1 MTHRTAFDGARER
14 SIGFALGDL
23 VRLIRRDFLR
33 GAKAHR
39 LTPELWR
46 LLYCLDRDQGCSQR
60 QLAGMLDLTPV
71 TLGRM
76 IDRLEQRGLVRR
88 VPDPADRRAMRLF
101 LTPAAGAP
109 IARSASIAAAAAA
122 ALSMRM
128 PVSSSASGMLGVTML
143 ANGSSRVR
151 RACRAAR
158 PSCNQS
164 RV

>member
-101 LTPAAGAP
+101 LTPAASAP
-109 IARSASIAAAAAA
+109 IARMHALVDASRRR
-122 ALSMRM
+122 ALGGLSR
-128 PVSSSASGMLGVTML
+128 AEQETFWRLL
-143 ANGSSRVR
+143 RRVR
-151 RACRAAR
+151 DNLSAGRASAPGKR
-158 PSCNQS
+158 P
-164 RV
+164 RGR